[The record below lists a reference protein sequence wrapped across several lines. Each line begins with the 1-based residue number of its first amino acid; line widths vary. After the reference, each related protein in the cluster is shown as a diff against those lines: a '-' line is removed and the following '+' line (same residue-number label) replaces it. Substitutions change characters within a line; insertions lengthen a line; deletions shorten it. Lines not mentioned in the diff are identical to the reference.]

1 MARKEQIKHAPV
13 TKNIR
18 TLPMDDLAQEY
29 MADFATYVMLNR
41 AIPDLRDGLKPV
53 QRRILY
59 QTHLSKLYP
68 DAKHMKV
75 IKINGLVLWYHPH
88 GDSSVEKAI
97 NTLSQKWVKRIP
109 LIDIQGSVGSIY
121 GDPAASGRYTAG
133 RMAEAAPLLL
143 GGLDENAVKFVDNY
157 DETTQEP
164 DVLPAAFPQA
174 ITNSAEGI
182 AFGMKTDLPSFN
194 VIEVMNAAKQ
204 IKKGKL
210 GTTSELMRVLKGLDF
225 PGGGIIVG
233 TDGIK
238 NIIETGQGKVLV
250 RGRVEYHN
258 SSTAP
263 MLEITEIPYDVNL
276 RKFIDQVA
284 DVADSATALGVADI
298 RDETQDDLEVSLKI
312 VFKRGVKEDT
322 MKKFE
327 ALLYKKT
334 HLEKY
339 IHIKNILVHKGAA
352 RLFSI
357 REYLT
362 EWLEFRL
369 ETLRKIWEFNY
380 NKLKDRAEILE
391 GLLRTYD
398 ITDEII
404 RVAKSSQGK
413 KDMAEKLVAQFKF
426 TQRQAETIAGI
437 PLYQL
442 GKTDFRRLS
451 DEYDENIART
461 KEYHTWLNDDAEADA
476 QLINDLD
483 RTLKFFKKNDDYK
496 RRTEIVSEQSIEEVP
511 EVSYEDVVEAKD
523 VHVIV
528 KRHLEMSQIGMR
540 AYENQI
546 GEYKED
552 DIITSELT
560 STIDYVVGI
569 TKSAKIVTRLVDDL
583 ANLTLKESATAL
595 YKEVTD
601 LKTDDEF
608 IAATPIKVDLSD
620 KRKMIIGSAHG
631 YVKIVPINALL
642 PGIKTKTYVKKT
654 QSASTLKAKGDY
666 LVFGEVLPEDI
677 SKYTLSVVLKN
688 KKTNKEIVRKVDMR
702 RWKDKVHGKGGSGLS
717 GYNTKDG
724 ELEYV
729 SHSFIEKK

>member
-1 MARKEQIKHAPV
+1 MARREQIKHAPV

-18 TLPMDDLAQEY
+18 TLPMDELAQEY
-29 MADFATYVMLNR
+29 MADFATYVILNR

-97 NTLSQKWVKRIP
+97 NTLAQKWVKRIP

-121 GDPAASGRYTAG
+121 GDQAASGRYTAG

-164 DVLPAAFPQA
+164 EVLPAAFPQA

-182 AFGMKTDLPSFN
+182 AFGMRTDLPSFN
-194 VIEVMNAAKQ
+194 VIEVMNAAKK
-204 IKKGKL
+204 IKMGKL

-276 RKFIDQVA
+276 KKFIDQVA
-284 DVADSATALGVADI
+284 TVADSATALGVTDI

-312 VFKRGVKEDT
+312 VFRRGVKEDT

-339 IHIKNILVHKGAA
+339 IHIKNILVHKGTA
-352 RLFSI
+352 RLFNI

-413 KDMAEKLVAQFKF
+413 KDMAEKLVVQFKF

-461 KEYHTWLNDDAEADA
+461 KEYHSWLNDDAEADA

-483 RTLKFFKKNDDYK
+483 RTLQFFKKNDDYK
-496 RRTEIVSEQSIEEVP
+496 RRTEVVSEQSVEEIP

-523 VHVIV
+523 VQVIV

-546 GEYKED
+546 GDYKED

-631 YVKIVPINALL
+631 YVKIVPINSLL

-677 SKYTLSVVLKN
+677 SKYTLAVVLKN

-717 GYNTKDG
+717 GYNTNDG